1 MDLQRPPHGRSILSQ
16 QQQLTAKL
24 NEQLNREATTFPRY
38 MVQGA
43 SNQGAEWESVRAMYL
58 AEVTDEVGHAQYLAN
73 QIVALGSTPDI
84 QPELPAPPATPQD
97 MLERDIAEEQTDV
110 ANYVALA
117 ELAGKQGLYAL
128 KMAMEQQAADEDEHR
143 QTMQRLLGKLLAW
156 GCP

>member
-1 MDLQRPPHGRSILSQ
+1 MSQ

-24 NEQLNREATTFPRY
+24 NEQLNREVTTFPRY

-43 SNQGAEWESVRAMYL
+43 SIQGAEWESVRAMYL

-84 QPELPAPPATPQD
+84 QPELAAPLATPQD
-97 MLERDIAEEQTDV
+97 MLERDIVEEQTDV